1 MAFCRRHTQQRDVEI
16 IQLEWDLTAA
26 AAASDFNTEHHFTV
40 ILWRHLKLTTLELFL
55 SLYTTWLLTEK
66 IVVYISLVTL
76 FYGKKPHLNEL
87 VTGSYI
93 WK

>member
-26 AAASDFNTEHHFTV
+26 AAAYDFNTEHHFTV

-55 SLYTTWLLTEK
+55 SLGTHNMVINRK
-66 IVVYISLVTL
+66 NSSIYISRHSILW
-76 FYGKKPHLNEL
+76 KKTSSE
-87 VTGSYI
+87 
-93 WK
+93 